1 MEDLQGK
8 VLAVFGGS
16 SGIGRAIA
24 DKASSLGAWVT
35 IADPAAPEEGGERID
50 HVECDATDPS
60 RVREVLGALVARRD
74 RLDGLVTCVGGGH
87 LGELDEMSLD
97 DWNAELSFNLTSAF
111 VTCQAG
117 LSIMRSQGSGS
128 LVTTSSSYGVL
139 PGPDRVAYAAAKAGV
154 IGFTRSLAA
163 AAGRDGVRAN
173 CIAPGPTD
181 TPRFRAMNGGD
192 AGVEEIRRSML
203 LGFVPEPS
211 DCAEV
216 AAFLLS
222 DASRSVTGQVIHVNG
237 GTYMP

>member
-8 VLAVFGGS
+8 ALAVFGGS
-16 SGIGRAIA
+16 SGIGWAIA
-24 DKASSLGAWVT
+24 ARAAGLGAFVT
-35 IADPAAPEEGGERID
+35 VADPASPPGGEEQID
-50 HVECDATDPS
+50 HAPCDATNPVA
-60 RVREVLGALVARRD
+60 VRDVLSQVVDRKG
-74 RLDGLVTCVGGGH
+74 RLDGVVTCVGGGH
-87 LGELDEMSLD
+87 LGEIDEMSLD
-97 DWNAELSFNLTSAF
+97 DWDAEVRFNLTSAF
-111 VTCQAG
+111 VTCQAA
-117 LSIMRSQGSGS
+117 LRIMRGQGAGS

-154 IGFTRSLAA
+154 IGFTRSLAVA
-163 AAGRDGVRAN
+163 AAPNGVRAN

-192 AGVEEIRRSML
+192 AGVEELRRSML

-222 DASRSVTGQVIHVNG
+222 DASRSITGQVIHVNG